1 MQFLPS
7 FEFGLPL
14 IIFIIFAVMVSIS
27 LLFTILIFGRLAF
40 YKKKPVL
47 IDANLPPLSVILAAR
62 NESDNLYN
70 NLPKI
75 LEQDYPFFEVIIVN
89 NQSTDDSAYLLSALQ
104 REYKNLHIIEV
115 AKSPH
120 LRPGKKLPL
129 SLGIKAA
136 KYEHFVF
143 TDADCIPNSNQWLKK
158 MGEKFVG
165 GTEIVLGYGPYTKK
179 EGFLNR
185 FIRFDTAWIGVNY
198 MSMAL
203 ANLPYMGVGRNL
215 AYTKQA
221 FDAVSGFKSHYSL
234 ASGDDDLFIQQ
245 AARNKNYTVSLD
257 SEGFCYSEPHTT
269 LSGWLLQKS
278 RHYSTS
284 NHYSVAKKMVLGL
297 YPFAT
302 LLTVITFAYLFPN
315 REYHL
320 LVVSAFL
327 GLTLIKWLIQGRCF
341 RKLNEKSFV
350 RFLPLWELFYAFITP
365 IIFYSTEK
373 RGPDKW

>member
-1 MQFLPS
+1 
-7 FEFGLPL
+7 
-14 IIFIIFAVMVSIS
+14 MVSIS
-27 LLFTILIFGRLAF
+27 LLFTVLVFGRLAF
-40 YKKKPVL
+40 FRKRPAL
-47 IDANLPPLSVILAAR
+47 IAANLPPVSVILAAR
-62 NESDNLYN
+62 NESENLYN

-104 REYKNLHIIEV
+104 REYKNLYIIEV
-115 AKSPH
+115 AKSHH

-143 TDADCIPNSNQWLKK
+143 TDADCIPNSNQWLRK
-158 MGEKFVG
+158 MGEKFVS
-165 GTEIVLGYGPYTKK
+165 GTEIVLGYGPYTKQ

-185 FIRFDTAWIGVNY
+185 LIRFDTAWIGVNY

-203 ANLPYMGVGRNL
+203 AHLPYMGVGRNL
-215 AYTKQA
+215 AYTKNV
-221 FDAVSGFKSHYSL
+221 FNTVSGFKSHYSL
-234 ASGDDDLFIQQ
+234 ASGDDDLFIQE
-245 AARNKNYTVSLD
+245 AARNKNYTISLD

-269 LSGWLLQKS
+269 WTGWLFQKS

-284 NHYSVAKKMVLGL
+284 NRYNILKKMLLGV

-302 LLTVITFAYLFPN
+302 LLTFISFLCLVFNKEYYLF
-315 REYHL
+315 
-320 LVVSAFL
+320 SASIFL
-327 GLTLIKWLIQGRCF
+327 GLTLIKWFIQGRCF
-341 RKLNEKSFV
+341 MKLNEKSFV
-350 RFLPLWELFYAFITP
+350 RFLPFWELFYAFLTP

-373 RGPDKW
+373 RGSGQW